1 MYTSEKNTVAA
12 AVTQEEPEPP
22 SENKHL
28 GHHGR
33 SNKSP
38 LRRVLVYDCERK
50 TVQVQS
56 EKHVCQWFPSNRA
69 RMELRNATV
78 SDPRSYQIVKLP
90 PKRTQV
96 TIFVDP
102 ETESKPTT
110 ENTAPDGRSN
120 VLFIQLHLDHLGAF
134 HQVLRSL
141 GLLSTLYVMN
151 ATPGSETSSTVHSHD
166 GAG

>member
-1 MYTSEKNTVAA
+1 MDTSEKDTVAA
-12 AVTQEEPEPP
+12 AATQEGQEP
-22 SENKHL
+22 SKKQHL
-28 GHHGR
+28 GRHGR
-33 SNKSP
+33 SSSP
-38 LRRVLVYDCERK
+38 SLRRVLVYDCERK

-56 EKHVCQWFPSNRA
+56 EKSIRQWFPSNRA

-78 SDPRSYQIVKLP
+78 SDPGSYQIVKLP

-110 ENTAPDGRSN
+110 ENTAPDGQSN
-120 VLFIQLHLDHLGAF
+120 IFLIQLYLDRLGAF
-134 HQVLRSL
+134 HQVLRFL

-151 ATPGSETSSTVHSHD
+151 ATPWSETSSAIHSHD
-166 GAG
+166 YAG